1 MSAAPDTVLEQSLLE
16 WFDEHRTDDVALYD
30 ITRQAATELSA
41 VLLARKH
48 AAASGIERDHWEARR
63 ELVRR
68 QVDSLDPRDRASL
81 AAQQDAWADEIDA
94 LEARPLRPPA

>member
-1 MSAAPDTVLEQSLLE
+1 MSAVHETVVAQSLLE

-41 VLLARKH
+41 VLLARKR
-48 AAASGIERDHWEARR
+48 AAANDVEREHWEARS

-68 QVDSLDPRDRASL
+68 QVDALDPQNRAGL
-81 AAQQDAWADEIDA
+81 VAQQDAWADEIDA
-94 LEARPLRPPA
+94 LEAKLARSLA

>member
-1 MSAAPDTVLEQSLLE
+1 MSAAPETGIAQSLLE

-41 VLLARKH
+41 VLLVRKR
-48 AAASGIERDHWEARR
+48 AAASDIEREHWEARR

-68 QVDSLDPRDRASL
+68 QVDALDPQDRAGL
-81 AAQQDAWADEIDA
+81 VAQQDAWADEIDA
-94 LEARPLRPPA
+94 LEAKLVRSVA